1 MANTRVHILPWWAS
15 LFTMSI
21 TSNMTQ
27 AIADARRSPPTQ
39 PNPGQPDGRY
49 EAPNVVT
56 APGLVPTGNR
66 HERRK
71 AAALKRRRG

>member
-1 MANTRVHILPWWAS
+1 MATIH
-15 LFTMSI
+15 
-21 TSNMTQ
+21 NMLSTVV
-27 AIADARRSPPTQ
+27 APGWTPDLRRQ
-39 PNPGQPDGRY
+39 PSPGQPDGRY

-56 APGLVPTGNR
+56 APGLAPTGNR

>member
-1 MANTRVHILPWWAS
+1 MANTRVLVLPWLHAPGIS
-15 LFTMSI
+15 FAPL
-21 TSNMTQ
+21 
-27 AIADARRSPPTQ
+27 AQ
-39 PNPGQPDGRY
+39 PNPGQPDARG
-49 EAPNVVT
+49 EVPNVVT

>member
-1 MANTRVHILPWWAS
+1 MANTRVQILPWWAS
-15 LFTMSI
+15 LLTMSI
-21 TSNMTQ
+21 TSNTAP
-27 AIADARRSPPTQ
+27 AIADAKRSPPTQ

-49 EAPNVVT
+49 EPPNVVT
-56 APGLVPTGNR
+56 APGLVPTNNR